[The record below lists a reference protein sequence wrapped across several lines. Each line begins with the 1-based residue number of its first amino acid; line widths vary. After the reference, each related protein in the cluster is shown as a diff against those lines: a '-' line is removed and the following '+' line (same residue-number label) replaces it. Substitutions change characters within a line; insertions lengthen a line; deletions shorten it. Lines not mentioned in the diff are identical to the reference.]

1 MNAYAFLTVCVKPF
15 PVLYGGL
22 AFIALLRRLML
33 AIAGNF
39 HIFIPSSKYESFH
52 TFPVYSLFFI
62 RTTPYE
68 FLFLFNWFFV
78 FSSCGF
84 TIVVKTDQEEITR

>member
-1 MNAYAFLTVCVKPF
+1 MNAYAFLTVCVKPL

-22 AFIALLRRLML
+22 AFIGLLRRLML

-39 HIFIPSSKYESFH
+39 HIFIRSSKYESFH

-68 FLFLFNWFFV
+68 FLFLFNSFL
-78 FSSCGF
+78 FSL
-84 TIVVKTDQEEITR
+84 VADLLLL